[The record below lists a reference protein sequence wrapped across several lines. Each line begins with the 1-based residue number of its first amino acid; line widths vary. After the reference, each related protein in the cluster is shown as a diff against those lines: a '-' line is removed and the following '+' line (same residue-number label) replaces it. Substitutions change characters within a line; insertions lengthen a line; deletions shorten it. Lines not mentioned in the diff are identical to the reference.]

1 MQCHYI
7 YILKKL
13 KNLKWKYY
21 QMIRDIPFFC
31 VLLQIL
37 FNYSKKAKFIVG
49 ENKYVCGYCK
59 IIQTLNPK
67 CNRTIP

>member
-1 MQCHYI
+1 ME
-7 YILKKL
+7 ILPNDK
-13 KNLKWKYY
+13 
-21 QMIRDIPFFC
+21 RHTFFC

-59 IIQTLNPK
+59 IIQTLSPK
-67 CNRTIP
+67 CNRTIF